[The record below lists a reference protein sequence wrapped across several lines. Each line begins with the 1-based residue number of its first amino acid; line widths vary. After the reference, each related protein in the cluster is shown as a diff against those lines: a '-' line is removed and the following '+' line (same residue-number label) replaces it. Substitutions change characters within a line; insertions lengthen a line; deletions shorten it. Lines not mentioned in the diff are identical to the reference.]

1 MNVSAPAA
9 FATRVTRSGFAV
21 SPAGRWT
28 SVAGAVYVAAW
39 ISGLLLV
46 PSAPSATGPAGVLHD
61 FYASHVPAIVV
72 QALLVHGLAGVALA
86 VLAWTLPR
94 AAGVSGRLAVLVRA
108 TGWATAAVSLA
119 QVGLTLVATEGVD
132 TATPAA
138 TRSLVHAVDV
148 ADAVKLVLLAGFVAA
163 ATALAAR
170 AGVVRRWLRI
180 VASALVVLLPLG
192 GASFLVPSSV
202 PISALLSLLLV
213 VSLPVLLVWAGTIAY
228 QVGRHSLR

>member
-9 FATRVTRSGFAV
+9 FAARVTRSGFAV

-39 ISGLLLV
+39 ISGLLIV

-61 FYASHVPAIVV
+61 FYAAHVPVIVV
-72 QALLVHGLAGVALA
+72 QALLVHGVAAVALA
-86 VLAWTLPR
+86 VLAWTLPQ
-94 AAGVSGRLAVLVRA
+94 AARGTGRPAVLVRA
-108 TGWATAAVSLA
+108 TGWAAAAVSLA
-119 QVGLTLVATEGVD
+119 QVGLTLVATVEVD
-132 TATPAA
+132 TAMPAA
-138 TRSLVHAVDV
+138 TRDLVHAVDA

-180 VASALVVLLPLG
+180 VAAALVVLLPLG
-192 GASFLVPSSV
+192 GASFVVPSSMG
-202 PISALLSLLLV
+202 ISALLSLLLV
-213 VSLPVLLVWAGTIAY
+213 VSLPVLLVWAGTLAY
-228 QVGRHSLR
+228 QVGRRSLR